1 MSIKKFLTSKTFFIQ
16 LAIALGIV
24 IILVF
29 ALLKFLD
36 YKTNHGEE
44 IPVPDLSKMQ
54 VAIADEKLKELGLE
68 LLLLDTVDFKK
79 EMPPFSIVEQSPKA
93 GTTVKD
99 GRKIYV
105 KLNSGGF
112 TDITLPD
119 FYEKTY
125 RQISA
130 NLKSLGL
137 KEGKITYKKN
147 MAKDVVLGLTHNG
160 KTLKVGDKIKK
171 NSVVDFILGDGKE
184 VFDASDIILESE
196 ASQIPDEF
204 KNDGE

>member
-1 MSIKKFLTSKTFFIQ
+1 MSIRKFLTSKTFFIQ
-16 LAIALGIV
+16 LAMAFGIIIVLGFI
-24 IILVF
+24 
-29 ALLKFLD
+29 LLKFLD
-36 YKTNHGEE
+36 FRTNHGEE

-54 VAIADEKLKELGLE
+54 VAIADEKLKEIGLE
-68 LLLLDTVDFKK
+68 LLLLDTVDFRK
-79 EMPPFSIVEQSPKA
+79 EMPPFSIVEQNPKA

-112 TDITLPD
+112 MDVKLPD

-130 NLKSLGL
+130 NLKSLEL

-147 MAKDVVLGLTHNG
+147 MAKDVVLGLTQNG
-160 KTLKVGDKIKK
+160 RTLKKGDKVKK
-171 NSVVDFILGDGKE
+171 NSVIDFILGDGKE
-184 VFDASDIILESE
+184 VFNESEIILDSVAEPL
-196 ASQIPDEF
+196 PDEI
-204 KNDGE
+204 NDQE

>member
-16 LAIALGIV
+16 LAIAFGIIIVLG
-24 IILVF
+24 F
-29 ALLKFLD
+29 ALLTFLD
-36 YKTNHGEE
+36 FKTNHGEE

-54 VAIADEKLKELGLE
+54 VTIADEKLKEMGLE
-68 LLLLDTVDFKK
+68 LLLLDTVDFRKD
-79 EMPPFSIVEQSPKA
+79 MPPFSIVEQSPKA

-112 TDITLPD
+112 TDIKLPD

-147 MAKDVVLGLTHNG
+147 MAKDVVLGLTQNG
-160 KTLKVGDKIKK
+160 KTLKVGDKVKK

-196 ASQIPDEF
+196 ENQLPEEF
-204 KNDGE
+204 KEGE